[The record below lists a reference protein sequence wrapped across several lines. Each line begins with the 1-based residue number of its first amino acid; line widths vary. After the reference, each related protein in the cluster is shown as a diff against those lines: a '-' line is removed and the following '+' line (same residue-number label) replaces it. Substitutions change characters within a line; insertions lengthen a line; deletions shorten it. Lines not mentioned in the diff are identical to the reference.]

1 MQSRVALSFSLD
13 GAQKAAFL
21 RHSIWSQDAIPP
33 DELDLVAEQ
42 LDIPRVISISRPFA
56 APNPRPVVFHCGLQP
71 VDELLST
78 FLSGCVT
85 EICGLPGSGRT
96 TLCLRYA
103 RHHKTLWIDT
113 EGCLCPPEGTTLSLM
128 RIHDHIQLFAL
139 IYKLRGLV
147 EKTDPE
153 LIVIDSIAGPLRGEA
168 SGENVSRTPLLCDL
182 GNLLKSLAAE
192 RGLAVLVTNHMSKL
206 QFHGF
211 VRTLGQAWA
220 HIPVHC
226 IEAKKTGMGDHYL
239 RVLKSPCIRRSDIQL
254 LTSTE

>member
-1 MQSRVALSFSLD
+1 MQSQIALSFSLD
-13 GAQKAAFL
+13 GAQITAFL

-42 LDIPRVISISRPFA
+42 LAIPRVISMLRQFVS
-56 APNPRPVVFHCGLQP
+56 PNPRPIIFHCGLQP

-85 EICGLPGSGRT
+85 QICGLPGSGLT

-128 RIHDHIQLFAL
+128 RIHDHVQMFAL
-139 IYKLRGLV
+139 IYKLRRLV
-147 EKTDPE
+147 DKIDPE
-153 LIVIDSIAGPLRGEA
+153 VIVIDSIAGPLRGEA
-168 SGENVSRTPLLCDL
+168 SSENINRTPLLCDL
-182 GNLLKSLAAE
+182 GNLLKSLAAG
-192 RGLAVLVTNHMSKL
+192 RALAVLVTIHMSKL

-211 VRTLGQAWA
+211 VRALGYAWA
-220 HIPVHC
+220 HIPAHSL
-226 IEAKKTGMGDHYL
+226 EAKKRGQDLPL
-239 RVLKSPCIRRSDIQL
+239 RPGPRRLCPSHP
-254 LTSTE
+254 SAFSM